1 MIEIILQPV
10 SDIPGEALWDTAFG
24 FIAVTTA
31 VFGIVG
37 LSSGSLTIGAFSAYM
52 AFLYLAIE
60 IEIQMMTSVAYVSL
74 AVICIGLGFKLIRLE
89 AWGGI
94 GGG

>member
-1 MIEIILQPV
+1 MIDVFLQ
-10 SDIPGEALWDTAFG
+10 SMGDIPGQELWDTAFG

-52 AFLYLAIE
+52 VFLYLAIE
-60 IEIQMMTSVAYVSL
+60 IEIQMLTSVAYVSL
-74 AVICIGLGFKLIRLE
+74 ALVCIGLGFKLIRLE
-89 AWGGI
+89 AWGSI
-94 GGG
+94 GG